1 MRCAACGSS
10 QSRVLSTRMQDGVL
24 VRRRECDQGH
34 RFSTAEIP
42 LKTAKATRR
51 LARANAQID
60 RNRERYLR
68 NLKIVRMAEEGKL
81 YKVIAAEFSVNETTI
96 SYVLSKHAP
105 HLLRKPRKG
114 TKT

>member
-1 MRCAACGSS
+1 
-10 QSRVLSTRMQDGVL
+10 MQDGVL
-24 VRRRECDQGH
+24 FRRRECDQGH
-34 RFSTAEIP
+34 RFSTVEVP
-42 LKTAKATRR
+42 LKTVKFTRR

-60 RNRERYLR
+60 RNRDRYLR
-68 NLKIVRMAEEGKL
+68 NMAIVRMAEEGKL
-81 YKVIAAEFSVNETTI
+81 YKVIAAEFSVNETTV